1 MADSTTDTRLGNG
14 KTEIL
19 LNAFDMGVI
28 GHLAP
33 GQWKAPGDQG
43 AQKHTLEYWI
53 NLAKVL
59 ERGGFNSLFLAD
71 SYGGHD
77 TYGGNLDECIR
88 RASQFPISDPII
100 PISAM
105 AAATTH
111 LTFGVTSSTT
121 FEPPFILARRFSTL
135 DHMTKGRIGWNIVTS
150 WKKSAFKAIGLDD
163 PIGHDE
169 RYQQADE
176 YLRVLYKLWEGSW
189 ADDAVAPVPEDDTF
203 INPDKVRTIKH
214 KGKYFKLESPH
225 LLEPSPQ
232 RTPFLFQAG
241 TSSAGI
247 DFAATHAEAIFVSGF
262 SPTLVGQNVAKV
274 RAAAAAKG
282 RDPRSIKAFGTVCPI
297 VAPTDEEAQAKY
309 EELKKTSS
317 VIGALVVISSISGID
332 LSKVPLDQDLSTVNE
347 IKKDSVV
354 SLRSALVQKGEDDT
368 VWTPRR
374 VAEERSIGGFG
385 ALAIGS
391 PSTVADILEKWVRE
405 ADLDG
410 FNLPHATTP
419 GTFEDVVELLVP
431 ELRRRGIYSQQVS
444 EDVVPLT
451 ARERVYGKGNA
462 HLREDHVGSQYKFDV
477 YKEEAEEEA

>member
-1 MADSTTDTRLGNG
+1 MADTQSNAETRLGHG
-14 KTEIL
+14 KKEIL

-33 GQWKAPGDQG
+33 GQWKTPGDQG
-43 AQKHTLEYWI
+43 SQKHTLEYWV

-59 ERGGFNSLFLAD
+59 ERGGFNGLFLAD

-77 TYGGNLDECIR
+77 TYGGSLDECIR
-88 RASQFPISDPII
+88 RASQWPISDPII

-105 AAATTH
+105 AAATKH

-135 DHMTKGRIGWNIVTS
+135 DHMTQGRIGWNIVTS

-169 RYQQADE
+169 RYAQADE

-189 ADDAVAPVPEDDTF
+189 ADDAVSPNPEEDSF
-203 INPDKVRTIKH
+203 IDPKKVRHIKH
-214 KGKYFKLESPH
+214 NGKYFKLDSPH
-225 LLEPSPQ
+225 ILEPSPQ

-247 DFAATHAEAIFVSGF
+247 DFASTHAEAIFVSGF
-262 SPTLVGQNVAKV
+262 SATFVGQNVAKV

-282 RDPRSIKAFGTVCPI
+282 RDPRSIKVFGTICPI
-297 VAPTDEEAQAKY
+297 VAATDEEAQAKY
-309 EELKKTSS
+309 EALKKNAS
-317 VIGALVVISSISGID
+317 VVGALVVISSISGID
-332 LSKVPLDQDLSTVNE
+332 LSRVPLDQDLATVGDVEAN
-347 IKKDSVV
+347 SVV
-354 SLRSALVQKGEDDT
+354 SLRSALVNKGEDGT

-385 ALAIGS
+385 ALAVGS
-391 PSTVADILEKWVRE
+391 PSTVADIFEEWVRV

-410 FNLPHATTP
+410 FNLSHATTP

-431 ELRRRGIYSQQVS
+431 ELRRRGIYPEQRADDAPV
-444 EDVVPLT
+444 LT
-451 ARERVYGKGNA
+451 ARERALGEGQARV
-462 HLREDHVGSQYKFDV
+462 RDDHVGATYRFDV
-477 YKEEAEEEA
+477 YKED